1 MAGDANNE
9 ATPSVRLLLVTGM
22 AGAGKTMA
30 LKILEDLGY
39 EAVDNLPLALM
50 DRLLE
55 PPASGLEPQ
64 AIAVSVDFRTR
75 DFGAQAM
82 HERIVRLRERGD
94 VELTV
99 VYLDADT
106 ETLRRRFTE
115 TRRRHPL
122 AEDRPVMDGILRDR
136 ELSRPILD
144 EADLRIDTSQLAG
157 HDLRRLLG
165 DHFQLKGE
173 PGMTITVL
181 SFSYRMGLP
190 READLVFDVRF
201 LRNPHYDEALRPQTG
216 RDLPV
221 QRYVQDDPAYA
232 PFLDKLSDLLAL
244 LVPRY
249 EAEGKSYL
257 TVAFGCTGGRH
268 RSVTTA
274 ELMAQRLQSLAGR
287 IVLRHRELLREAR
300 EAAA

>member
-1 MAGDANNE
+1 MAGDTAQ
-9 ATPSVRLLLVTGM
+9 APPKIRLLLVTGM
-22 AGAGKTMA
+22 AGAGKTQA
-30 LKILEDLGY
+30 LKVLEDLGY
-39 EAVDNLPLALM
+39 EAVDNLPLGLM

-55 PPASGLEPQ
+55 SPASGLEPQ

-75 DFGAQAM
+75 DFGAQAL

-94 VELTV
+94 VDLTV
-99 VYLDADT
+99 LFLDCDT

-136 ELSRPILD
+136 ELSRPILE
-144 EADLRIDTSQLAG
+144 EADLRIDTSQLSAP
-157 HDLRRLLG
+157 DLRRLLT
-165 DHFQLKGE
+165 DHFELGHE
-173 PGMTITVL
+173 AGMTITVL

-201 LRNPHYDEALRPQTG
+201 LHNPHYVDSLRPLTG
-216 RDLPV
+216 RDQPV
-221 QRYVQDDPAYA
+221 QRYVMDDPAYA
-232 PFLDKLSDLLAL
+232 PFVEQLTRMLTL

-249 EAEGKSYL
+249 QAEGKSYL
-257 TVAFGCTGGRH
+257 TLAFGCTGGRH
-268 RSVTTA
+268 RSVTLA
-274 ELMAQRLQSLAGR
+274 EQMAQRLQSLAGR